1 MKIEIKESWNE
12 ITLADFLAINE
23 VNESEQFK
31 DTVIAK
37 RIKLISVVSNASYE
51 QLMNI
56 NSETLEK
63 LIESTKFLDTIPEEN
78 KDKVFKIEG
87 MEHMIIQD
95 FNKLT
100 AGESISLEQVLLN
113 KDELGAGIISDIL
126 SILIRPC
133 KNGIIN
139 KFDENLIEKR
149 KEFFLKF
156 LTVPYFMGF
165 LTALLVGETSLE
177 SLIQRFSTVK

>member
-12 ITLADFLAINE
+12 ITLADFLEINK
-23 VNESEQFK
+23 VNESEEFK
-31 DTVIAK
+31 DTVVAK
-37 RIKLISVVSNASYE
+37 RIKLISVVSNASYK
-51 QLMNI
+51 QLMSI
-56 NSETLEK
+56 DSDTLEK

-113 KDELGAGIISDIL
+113 KDEKGADIISDIL

-133 KNGIIN
+133 TNGVIN
-139 KFDENLIEKR
+139 RFDENLIEER
-149 KEFFLKF
+149 KQLFLRA
-156 LTVPYFMGF
+156 LTVPDFMGF
-165 LTALLVGETSLE
+165 LTAILVGATSLE